1 MAKSVQPETS
11 GSAVKLPGV
20 LSVKELAAALDR
32 PVPAV
37 IGELMKN
44 GVMATINE
52 DIDYETAAIIAGD
65 LGIETERLE
74 EPEADGPEAR
84 KPTEG
89 QPRPPIVTV
98 LGHVDHGKTSLL
110 DAIRETDVA
119 AGESGGITQHI
130 GAYQVEATG
139 KDKRKRKVTFLDTP
153 GHEAFTAMRAH
164 GTKMTDVAILVVAA
178 DDGVKPQTKEAVE
191 HITGAEVP
199 FVVAVTKMDAPGADV
214 NKVKQG
220 LSELGVTAE
229 DWGGDA
235 VFVETSSKTKQ
246 GIPELLEMVL
256 LVSDIAKP
264 VGDPKGDLS
273 GVVIES
279 RVSRAKGAVATIL
292 VQNGTMQVGDYLV
305 MEDVTGRVR
314 LMEDWHGKRLS
325 EAGPST
331 PAQIAGLSSTPSF
344 GAGVTGAASEQ
355 EAKKQAEHNKRKRH
369 ARRVEKPTLTTEAIK
384 RAVDAGKV
392 KQLPL
397 ILVADVKGSLEAIES
412 SLAKIPQDEV
422 AIQMVD
428 AGIGSISESTIRQA
442 ESSGAMVVSF
452 KARVEPAAK
461 KLAQQ
466 IGVQISTYEVIYELL
481 DDLKAALESLLP
493 PEVVVNEVGKGKVL
507 AIFRTTKTSQIIGC
521 KVDRG
526 KFVPDVEYRIG
537 KSEQA
542 GKAKTLRRVDEEV
555 QEVGAGTECGL
566 TIEGPRAAEGDTITL
581 IRKIEKKRTL
591 GG

>member
-1 MAKSVQPETS
+1 M
-11 GSAVKLPGV
+11 KLPGV
-20 LSVKELAAALDR
+20 LSVKELAVALDR

-52 DIDYETAAIIAGD
+52 DIDYETASIIASD

-74 EPEADGPEAR
+74 EPEADDPAAR

-89 QPRPPIVTV
+89 KPRPPIVTV

-110 DAIRETDVA
+110 DAIRQTDVA

-130 GAYQVEATG
+130 GAYQVEAAG
-139 KDKRKRKVTFLDTP
+139 KDGKPRKITFLDTP

-191 HITGAEVP
+191 HIKAAEVP

-214 NKVKQG
+214 NKAKQG
-220 LSELGVTAE
+220 LNELGVVAE

-264 VGDPKGDLS
+264 VGDPNGDLS

-279 RVSRAKGAVATIL
+279 RVSRAKGAVATVL
-292 VQNGTMQVGDYLV
+292 VQNGTMRVGDYLV
-305 MEDVTGRVR
+305 LEDVTARVR
-314 LMEDWHGKRLS
+314 LMEDWHGKRLT

-331 PAQIAGLSSTPSF
+331 PAQIAGLSAAPSF
-344 GAGVTGAASEQ
+344 GAAVTGAASEQ
-355 EAKKQAEHNKRKRH
+355 EAKKQAEQNKRRRH
-369 ARRVEKPTLTTEAIK
+369 ARRVEKPTLTAEAIK

-397 ILVADVKGSLEAIES
+397 VLVADVKGSLEAIEG
-412 SLAKIPQDEV
+412 SLAKLPQDEV
-422 AIQMVD
+422 AIRMVD

-493 PEVVVNEVGKGKVL
+493 PEIVVNEVGTGKVL

-521 KVDRG
+521 KVEDG
-526 KFVPDVEYRIG
+526 KFLSDVEYRIG
-537 KSEQA
+537 KAEQT
-542 GKAKTLRRVDEEV
+542 GKVKTLRRVDEEV
-555 QEVGAGTECGL
+555 QEVGTGTECGL
-566 TIEGPRAAEGDTITL
+566 TIEGPPAAEGDMVTL
-581 IRKIEKKRTL
+581 IRRIEKKRTL